1 MNWIDYSDI
10 QLISH
15 SVPFLVVVLISFFYF
30 LFCCLCKPFFY
41 EIFLIFKIRCNNE
54 FDAVEWYHKTFF
66 VLLLSN
72 RDMSGSLKEN
82 KIRKTEGTIA
92 TGHREYKPQS
102 FSHSP
107 KVLQV
112 FLLCKVIGTQKKCLN
127 FSLRRQEKESK
138 TTWQCLC

>member
-1 MNWIDYSDI
+1 MVAHSPRPFALSGFFSKSRSMPQIDELDWLQWYSVDI
-10 QLISH
+10 TFS
-15 SVPFLVVVLISFFYF
+15 PFLSSSINFFF
-30 LFCCLCKPFFY
+30 LFFFFCCLCKPFFY
-41 EIFLIFKIRCNNE
+41 GICLIFKIWCNNE

-102 FSHSP
+102 FSHSS

-112 FLLCKVIGTQKKCLN
+112 FLLCKVN
-127 FSLRRQEKESK
+127 
-138 TTWQCLC
+138 